1 MELRHLRYFVAIG
14 EEENYRRA
22 AQRLNV
28 AQTALSTQ
36 IQDLEA
42 ELGFKLFDRLP
53 RGVKLSAAGR
63 LFLEDARRILQQ
75 VSEAAARA
83 ARVAR
88 GQSGTLRV
96 GFTENASWR
105 GIVPDSFRRFRER
118 QPDAELQLTPAT
130 SLEQI
135 EALRSGRLDAGF
147 VFNMPK
153 TDAELDHLPVAM
165 QHVELAVPKGH
176 ALARMKNVR
185 LRDLV
190 DASFVW
196 FPRRE
201 APAFYDRLMHECFR
215 GGLKSPRIVQEGLNE
230 STILSLVSHG
240 MGVGWVNGTARWA
253 VSGRRGD
260 HVGGRSGHAFAA
272 GARME
277 KGQYLSF
284 ARQFYWRGTALG
296 RRATGQKRL
305 NAVGFCR

>member
-53 RGVKLSAAGR
+53 RGVKLSVAGR

-105 GIVPDSFRRFRER
+105 GVVPESLRRFRER
-118 QPDAELQLTPAT
+118 QPDSELQLTPAT

-135 EALRSGRLDAGF
+135 EGLRSGRLDAGF
-147 VFNMPK
+147 VFNMSK
-153 TDAELDHLPVAM
+153 TDSELDHIPVAL

-176 ALARMKNVR
+176 PLIKLKKLR
-185 LRDLV
+185 LRDLSE
-190 DASFVW
+190 ASFVW

-240 MGVGWVNGTARWA
+240 MGVGWVNGTAR
-253 VSGRRGD
+253 GRCPEGVVIMSIADLDMPLPLALAWRRD
-260 HVGGRSGHAFAA
+260 NTSPLLANFIAEVRSMADV
-272 GARME
+272 R
-277 KGQYLSF
+277 
-284 ARQFYWRGTALG
+284 AL
-296 RRATGQKRL
+296 AKK
-305 NAVGFCR
+305 N

>member
-1 MELRHLRYFVAIG
+1 M
-14 EEENYRRA
+14 
-22 AQRLNV
+22 
-28 AQTALSTQ
+28 
-36 IQDLEA
+36 
-42 ELGFKLFDRLP
+42 
-53 RGVKLSAAGR
+53 
-63 LFLEDARRILQQ
+63 
-75 VSEAAARA
+75 
-83 ARVAR
+83 AR

-240 MGVGWVNGTARWA
+240 MGVGWVNGTARWRCPEGVVIMSVVDLDMPLPLALVWRRDNTSPLLANFIGEVPRLADVRA
-253 VSGRRGD
+253 V
-260 HVGGRSGHAFAA
+260 
-272 GARME
+272 
-277 KGQYLSF
+277 K
-284 ARQFYWRGTALG
+284 
-296 RRATGQKRL
+296 KRL

>member
-36 IQDLEA
+36 IQNLEA

-53 RGVKLSAAGR
+53 RGVKLSGAGQ

-75 VSEAAARA
+75 VSEASARA

-105 GIVPDSFRRFRER
+105 DVAPESIRRFRER

-135 EALRSGRLDAGF
+135 EAIRLGRLDAGF

-153 TDAELDHLPVAM
+153 GDAELDYLPVAM

-176 ALARMKNVR
+176 ALAKVKR
-185 LRDLV
+185 LRLKDLV
-190 DASFVW
+190 DAPFVW

-201 APAFYDRLMHECFR
+201 SPAFYDRLIHECFR

-230 STILSLVSHG
+230 ATILSLVSHG
-240 MGVGWVNGTARWA
+240 MGVGWVNGTARWRCPEGVVI
-253 VSGRRGD
+253 VSIVDLDMPLPLALVWRKDNTSPLLRRFVDDVRGLPD
-260 HVGGRSGHAFAA
+260 VQA
-272 GARME
+272 
-277 KGQYLSF
+277 LS
-284 ARQFYWRGTALG
+284 
-296 RRATGQKRL
+296 KK
-305 NAVGFCR
+305 